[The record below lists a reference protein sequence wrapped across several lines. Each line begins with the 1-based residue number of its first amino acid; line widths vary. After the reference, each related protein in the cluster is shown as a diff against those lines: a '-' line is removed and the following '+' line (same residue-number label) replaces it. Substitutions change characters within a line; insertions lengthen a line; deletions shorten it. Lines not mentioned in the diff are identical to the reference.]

1 MRFRQNTNG
10 NAIYIL
16 GYLDYGV
23 GNFPLYV
30 PVFSDGINKIIW
42 ATIDHNE
49 VLPFNAYEKINPKYP
64 KYSFKVMIRDH
75 VMDEDHPL
83 EIWEFTRD
91 TTYLDLLLR
100 LFDWYKT
107 NNRFSGKLALEIKFL
122 FLNGNIV
129 ELLID
134 KVGNE
139 LGLEL
144 IPENELPLFKEKTSL
159 NSLAFEL
166 DKIARKNR
174 SKGLK

>member
-10 NAIYIL
+10 NPIYFL

-23 GNFPLYV
+23 ENFPLYV

-49 VLPFNAYEKINPKYP
+49 VLPFNAQEKINPFYP

-75 VMDEDHPL
+75 VLDEDYPL
-83 EIWEFTRD
+83 KIWEFTRD
-91 TTYLDLLLR
+91 TTYLDLLLH

-107 NNRFSGKLALEIKFL
+107 NNRFSGKLALEVKFL
-122 FLNGNIV
+122 VLKGGIV

-134 KVGNE
+134 RVGNE

-144 IPENELPLFKEKTSL
+144 IPELLFVQEKPSL
-159 NSLAFEL
+159 NRFALEL
-166 DKIARKNR
+166 DEIARKNGSR
-174 SKGLK
+174 G